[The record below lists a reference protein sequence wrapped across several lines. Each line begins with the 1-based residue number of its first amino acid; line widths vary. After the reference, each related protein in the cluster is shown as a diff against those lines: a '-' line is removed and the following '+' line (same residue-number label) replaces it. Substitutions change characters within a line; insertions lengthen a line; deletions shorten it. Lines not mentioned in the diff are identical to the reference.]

1 MAINL
6 KTLTVKQLRGA
17 KYNPRTITDS
27 KLRKLGESIQTFG
40 DLSGVVYNTKTGVL
54 VSGHQRLKTI
64 KGLQSKIEILHQHSP
79 DIYGT
84 VGNGQIVVKTENG
97 LIKIPFRAVSWD
109 VKMEKAANVAANAH
123 GGDFDKDKLALVV
136 ADLENVEGFD
146 IEMTGLDPLTI
157 KQLKVHSRALGSEE
171 DGSSSSA
178 GDNEVDDEQFEEI
191 TKDGI
196 KTEHVCPR
204 CSFRF

>member
-1 MAINL
+1 MSIDL
-6 KTLTVKQLRGA
+6 KKLTVKQLRGA

-27 KLRKLGESIQTFG
+27 KLRKLGDSIQTFG

-64 KGLQSKIEILHQHSP
+64 KGMDSKIELLNQHKP
-79 DIYGT
+79 DQYGT
-84 VGNGQIVVKTENG
+84 VGHGQIVVKTEMG
-97 LIKIPFRAVSWD
+97 LVKIPFRAVSWD
-109 VKMEKAANVAANAH
+109 VKMEKAANIAANAH

-146 IEMTGLDPLTI
+146 IELTGLDPLTI
-157 KQLKVHSRALGSEE
+157 KHLQVHNRTMAAEE
-171 DGSSSSA
+171 ADDDVEAEDDG
-178 GDNEVDDEQFEEI
+178 DEGFQEI

-196 KTEHVCPR
+196 KTQHTCPR
-204 CSFRF
+204 CQFRF